1 MSHAPA
7 DFWNP
12 TVGTPEFAMQVRVAL
27 GPNAAPSFTDALD
40 RAALILDNDGW
51 AIESVSQCAM
61 LGMDE
66 QGYGFFQV
74 VVTAKRTEQ

>member
-1 MSHAPA
+1 M
-7 DFWNP
+7 
-12 TVGTPEFAMQVRVAL
+12 
-27 GPNAAPSFTDALD
+27 
-40 RAALILDNDGW
+40 ILDNDGW

-74 VVTAKRTEQ
+74 VVTAKRTENHYEQ